1 MGQQDSSGHVPPH
14 VGAWEIAHVSSEL
27 MHSQKFCPDACPQT
41 CPLGHVPP
49 HVGAW
54 EREHVYVHAQWHKPV
69 NPLQTREQAAPGGHV
84 PPHSRPPPPQG
95 GGGVVVVVVVLVWH
109 WAPGGTA
116 AKSNRNAGSQAPR
129 NGTARMAP
137 LLRAVCGP
145 ITN

>member
-1 MGQQDSSGHVPPH
+1 MQEF
-14 VGAWEIAHVSSEL
+14 W
-27 MHSQKFCPDACPQT
+27 PDACPQT

-54 EREHVYVHAQWHKPV
+54 EREHVYVHAQWHKNTP
-69 NPLQTREQAAPGGHV
+69 QTREQAAPGGHV

-116 AKSNRNAGSQAPR
+116 AKSSRNAGSQAPR